1 MINILIM
8 DDKQDKIDSLCR
20 VIRTHIP
27 EVDLEIQQAQTI
39 VHGTELMQQQQF
51 DLLILDMVMPIRE
64 NEDESHTA
72 GTDYLTSIY
81 ENQSIKKSSHN
92 NNSSSAIVYGI
103 YSSTVAKTVGGKKI
117 LNAKYCSYIS

>member
-39 VHGTELMQQQQF
+39 VHGTELMQQQHF
-51 DLLILDMVMPIRE
+51 DLLILDMVMPPAFMRIRASR
-64 NEDESHTA
+64 NLYRLSV
-72 GTDYLTSIY
+72 SP
-81 ENQSIKKSSHN
+81 SIKKNSHN
-92 NNSSSAIVYGI
+92 SNSSSAIVYGI
-103 YSSTVAKTVGGKKI
+103 YSSIVAKIVGGKKI

>member
-51 DLLILDMVMPIRE
+51 DLLILDMAFMRIRVSR
-64 NEDESHTA
+64 NLYRLSV
-72 GTDYLTSIY
+72 SP
-81 ENQSIKKSSHN
+81 SIKKSSHN

-103 YSSTVAKTVGGKKI
+103 YSSTVAKTIGGKKI

>member
-39 VHGTELMQQQQF
+39 VHGTELMQQQ
-51 DLLILDMVMPIRE
+51 
-64 NEDESHTA
+64 
-72 GTDYLTSIY
+72 
-81 ENQSIKKSSHN
+81 
-92 NNSSSAIVYGI
+92 
-103 YSSTVAKTVGGKKI
+103 
-117 LNAKYCSYIS
+117 